1 MSMDYRFMRL
11 IVFFDLP
18 TFTKRDLQ
26 NYNQFRRF
34 LIKEGFA
41 MMQESV
47 YTKILL
53 NGTMATLLK
62 ERIKKNAP
70 EKGLVQMLLVTEKQ
84 FASIEYV
91 SGESKSIIEDSDK
104 RFLVF

>member
-53 NGTMATLLK
+53 NGTMASLLK
-62 ERIKKNAP
+62 ERIKRNAP
-70 EKGLVQMLLVTEKQ
+70 EKGLIQMLLVTEKQ

-91 SGESKSIIEDSDK
+91 SGESRSIIEDSDK

>member
-1 MSMDYRFMRL
+1 
-11 IVFFDLP
+11 
-18 TFTKRDLQ
+18 
-26 NYNQFRRF
+26 
-34 LIKEGFA
+34 

-53 NGTMATLLK
+53 NGTMASLLK

-91 SGESKSIIEDSDK
+91 SGESKSVIEDSDK
-104 RFLVF
+104 RFLVY

>member
-18 TFTKRDLQ
+18 TFTKQDLQ
-26 NYNQFRRF
+26 NYNQFRKF

-53 NGTMATLLK
+53 NGTMASLLK
-62 ERIKKNAP
+62 ERIRKNAP
-70 EKGLVQMLLVTEKQ
+70 KKGLVQMLLVTEKQ

>member
-18 TFTKRDLQ
+18 TFTKQDLK
-26 NYNQFRRF
+26 NYNQFRKF

-53 NGTMATLLK
+53 NGTMASLLK
-62 ERIKKNAP
+62 ERIRKNAP
-70 EKGLVQMLLVTEKQ
+70 KKGLVQMLLVTEKQ

-104 RFLVF
+104 RCLVF